1 MMPVIP
7 VPDMP
12 DFIKGVINL
21 RGKVIPV
28 ADIRLKF
35 GMPVADY
42 TDQTCIIVTELS
54 SESKKKAVIGIIVDC
69 VSEVLNIKGT
79 DIEDSPALLRS
90 DRIGDRSV
98 SDRNT
103 DYILGIAKTKED
115 IVVQFWFFVEYFLHI
130 CYIPFEF

>member
-1 MMPVIP
+1 
-7 VPDMP
+7 
-12 DFIKGVINL
+12 
-21 RGKVIPV
+21 
-28 ADIRLKF
+28 
-35 GMPVADY
+35 
-42 TDQTCIIVTELS
+42 VTELS

-115 IVVQFWFFVEYFLHI
+115 IKILLNIKAVFSGFFLFGNEMTQSM
-130 CYIPFEF
+130 